1 MSEALEKIM
10 PNVMAD
16 PERFWDSVIA
26 TLQMTAWSGC
36 IMFVLGLFFGVILT
50 VTRDG
55 GIMQQRAAHQ
65 ILDKLVNLFRSIPFV
80 IFIAILLPVTKAIMG
95 TKIGVRGVIVPLV
108 AASVFFFARQVETA
122 LAGVDSGLIEAAESM
137 GKGPLNII
145 FTVYL
150 HESVA
155 ALSRGTTITLIN
167 LIGLTAMAGYVG
179 AGGLGD
185 YAITWGY
192 NYGHTD
198 VIWVSVLAIVVIVT
212 VVQCIGGLIAKKA
225 TH

>member
-55 GIMQQRAAHQ
+55 GIMQQRAVHQ

-137 GKGPLNII
+137 GKSSLNII

-192 NYGHTD
+192 NYGHAD

-212 VVQCIGGLIAKKA
+212 VIQCIGGLIAKKA

>member
-1 MSEALEKIM
+1 MRELLERLI
-10 PNVMAD
+10 PHVMANTD
-16 PERFWDSVIA
+16 RFWDSVTA
-26 TLQMTAWSGC
+26 TLQMTVWAGS
-36 IMFVLGLFFGVILT
+36 IMFVLGLFFGVVLT
-50 VTRDG
+50 VTCDG
-55 GIMQQRAAHQ
+55 AILQQRAVHQ

-80 IFIAILLPVTKAIMG
+80 IFIAILLPVTKAVMG
-95 TKIGVRGVIVPLV
+95 TKIGVPGVIVPLV

-122 LAGVDSGLIEAAESM
+122 LAGVDRGLIEAAQSM
-137 GKGPLNII
+137 GKSPINII

-155 ALSRGTTITLIN
+155 ALARGTTITLIN

-212 VVQCIGGLIAKKA
+212 VIQFIGGAIAKKA

>member
-1 MSEALEKIM
+1 MDRLLNRVM
-10 PNVMAD
+10 PHVMAD
-16 PERFWDSVIA
+16 TGRFWDSVIA
-26 TLQMTAWSGC
+26 TLQMTAWAGI
-36 IMFVLGLFFGVILT
+36 IMFLLGLFFGVVLT
-50 VTRDG
+50 VTGDG
-55 GIMQQRAAHQ
+55 GILQQRVVHQ

-80 IFIAILLPVTKAIMG
+80 IFIAILLPVTKVIMG

-122 LAGVDSGLIEAAESM
+122 LAGVNPGLIEAAESM
-137 GKGPLNII
+137 GKSPLNII
-145 FTVYL
+145 FHVYL
-150 HESVA
+150 RESIA
-155 ALSRGTTITLIN
+155 ALSRGATITLIN

-198 VIWVSVLAIVVIVT
+198 VIWVSVLAIVIIVT
-212 VVQCIGGLIAKKA
+212 AIQVIGGFIAKKA

>member
-1 MSEALEKIM
+1 MREFLNNII
-10 PNVMAD
+10 PHVMAD
-16 PERFWDSVIA
+16 TDRFWDSVSA

-36 IMFVLGLFFGVILT
+36 IMFMLGLFFGIVLT
-50 VTRDG
+50 VTQNG
-55 GIMQQRAAHQ
+55 GIMQQRIVHNV
-65 ILDKLVNLFRSIPFV
+65 LDKLVNLFRSIPFV
-80 IFIAILLPVTKAIMG
+80 IFIAILLPVTKVIMG

-122 LAGVDSGLIEAAESM
+122 LAGVDHGLVEAAESM
-137 GKGPLNII
+137 GKSPVNII

-150 HESVA
+150 RESIA

-192 NYGHTD
+192 NYGRTD
-198 VIWVSVLAIVVIVT
+198 VIWISVLAIVIIVT
-212 VVQCIGGLIAKKA
+212 IIQFIGGLIAKKA